1 MTTILQSDAA
11 VLPAVGQLVVVRGRH
26 WVVIDVEPTVLPL
39 DVAAS
44 TPGEGHT
51 LVSLNSVEDDA
62 TNESLRVLWE
72 IEPGVSIREQA
83 TLPDLSE
90 GRFDDP
96 NTLGAFL
103 DALRWGALTNAET
116 TVLQAPFRAG
126 IAVEDHQ
133 LEPLIRAVSMPRANL
148 LIADDVG
155 LGKTI
160 EAGLVIQE
168 LLLRHRA
175 RRVMVVCP
183 APLCEKWREEMAG
196 RFGLEFAVVNS
207 DEVRRVRRARG
218 LHANPFRVH
227 PFTIVSL
234 SWLREARCQRLLAE
248 AFGSGERFP
257 RPLDVLVVDE
267 AHHCAPAGQ
276 GKYAID
282 SQQTRAVA
290 ALTKQAEHRL
300 FLSATPHNG
309 YAESWTAL
317 LEMLDSQ
324 RFVRGVTP
332 DPVALKQV
340 LIRRLKSTIE
350 NADGTRRFPE
360 REVVELAVDYP
371 DHELEVHRLLVDYT
385 AARAKRIT
393 GRKPGVKKATD
404 LSTLLLKKR
413 LFSSS
418 AAFSST
424 LRQHA
429 VGVRGISTPDL
440 QFAHDGIS
448 IEWASDQHASLLYD
462 DWDDDTL
469 LEESESEVDTVATR
483 AAGRPDPLEL
493 ELLEKMLRWT
503 DEHGLD
509 SDVKAQRL
517 IAWLKDTLL
526 TAEGTWSDER
536 VVIFTEY
543 RDTQRWLA
551 ELLEQHGLA
560 GPALGLLYGG
570 MDDEGR
576 EKLKDEFQKPPA
588 LYPIRILLATDTA
601 SEGIDLQLHCRLLI
615 NYDVP
620 FNPNR
625 LEQRAG
631 RIDRYGQT
639 RVPQVFHFVG
649 SHWKQAAVGSYDA
662 DLEFLTRVALKV
674 HAMREDLGSINPVL
688 ADQVERRMLG
698 RPDLTFQIEN
708 VQAKQVVKD
717 VLKAEHQLR
726 EDAARLRAAL
736 KTSADILHATPADAQ
751 RVVEVALA
759 LDHQAP
765 LQPINDAQSGST
777 VFRVGAV
784 TGAWARTTTGL
795 VDADYGQRALSFEAD
810 VAATRQD
817 LVLAHLNHPMVALAT
832 RLLRAEVWG
841 HGHLARAT
849 SLVVDDPEVTEEVL
863 AVYSR
868 LVLIGAD
875 GSRVHEELVPA
886 GGRLRGSSFARLGV
900 GELDRALDAA
910 LGPGRTLTPTDE
922 VLRARLSDLW
932 PGVQDNLHAVVQARA
947 TDREQSLRKTLDR
960 RCDDEVS
967 RLEALLSQ
975 FQANLKAAVDQ
986 ASGAE
991 QLSFADLE
999 ADERTQ
1005 LEQDTD
1011 ALKARLE
1018 ALPKEQEAE
1027 LAAVR
1032 ARYAHVDVRWFPAAV
1047 VHLVPANGTRA

>member
-1 MTTILQSDAA
+1 MVSA
-11 VLPAVGQLVVVRGRH
+11 VRGALETPLPAIGQLVVVRGRH
-26 WVVIDVEPTVLPL
+26 WVVTDVEPTALPL

-44 TPGEGHT
+44 SPGEGHT
-51 LVSLNSVEDDA
+51 LISLSSVEDDA
-62 TNESLRVLWE
+62 TNETLRVLWE
-72 IEPGVSIREQA
+72 IEPGVRIRDQA
-83 TLPDLSE
+83 TLPDLSQ

-183 APLCEKWREEMAG
+183 APLTEKWREEMADK
-196 RFGLEFAVVNS
+196 FGLDFTVVNT

-227 PFTIVSL
+227 PYTIVSL
-234 SWLREARCQRLLAE
+234 SWLREARCQRLLSE
-248 AFGSGERFP
+248 AFGSGERYP

-267 AHHCAPAGQ
+267 AHHCAPAGK

-317 LEMLDSQ
+317 LEMLDPQ
-324 RFVRGVTP
+324 RFARGVTP

-340 LIRRLKSTIE
+340 LVRRLKSTIE
-350 NADGTRRFPE
+350 NPDGTRRFPD
-360 REVVELAVDYP
+360 RQVVELDVDYP

-385 AARAKRIT
+385 AARAKRIA
-393 GRKPGVKKATD
+393 GRKPGIKKATD

-413 LFSSS
+413 LFSSP
-418 AAFSST
+418 AAFTST
-424 LRQHA
+424 LRQHER
-429 VGVRGISTPDL
+429 GVRGAATYDVTFADDSIS
-440 QFAHDGIS
+440 F
-448 IEWASDQHASLLYD
+448 EWASDRHASLLYD
-462 DWDDDTL
+462 DWDDDALFDET
-469 LEESESEVDTVATR
+469 ETEVDTVATR
-483 AAGRPDPLEL
+483 SAGQPDAREL
-493 ELLEKMLRWT
+493 ELLEQLQRWT
-503 DEHGLD
+503 DQHGLD
-509 SDVKAQRL
+509 SDAKARRL
-517 IAWLKDTLL
+517 IAWLKDTLQ
-526 TAEGTWSDER
+526 TKDGAWTDER

-551 ELLEQHGLA
+551 ELLERHGLG

-570 MDDEGR
+570 MDDQAR
-576 EKLKDEFQKPPA
+576 ETLKDEFQKPPA
-588 LYPIRILLATDTA
+588 LHPIRILLATDTA
-601 SEGIDLQLHCRLLI
+601 SEGIDLQRHCRLLV

-639 RVPQVFHFVG
+639 RIPQVFHFVG
-649 SHWKQAAVGSYDA
+649 SHWEQADAESYDA

-688 ADQVERRMLG
+688 ADHVERRMVG
-698 RPDLTFQIEN
+698 RPDPTFNIDN
-708 VQAKQVVKD
+708 VQPKQVVRD
-717 VLKAEHQLR
+717 LLKAEHQLR
-726 EDAARLRAAL
+726 EDAARLRATL
-736 KTSADILHATPADAQ
+736 RTSADLLHATPADAQ

-765 LQPINDAQSGST
+765 LEETQDDESHRP
-777 VFRVGAV
+777 VFKVGAL
-784 TGAWARTTTGL
+784 TGAWARTTSGL
-795 VDADYGQRALSFEAD
+795 VDADYGQRALSFEPD

-817 LVLAHLNHPMVALAT
+817 LVLAHLNHPLVSLAT

-863 AVYSR
+863 AVFSR

-875 GSRVHEELVPA
+875 GSRVHEELFPA
-886 GGRLRGSSFARLGV
+886 GGRLRGGSFARLGV
-900 GELDRALDAA
+900 GELDRVLDAA
-910 LGPGRTLTPTDE
+910 LGPGRALVPTGEATRSRVAD
-922 VLRARLSDLW
+922 RW
-932 PGVQDNLHAVVQARA
+932 PRVQGNLHAAVEARA

-960 RCDDEVS
+960 RRDEEIG

-975 FQANLKAAVDQ
+975 FQANLKAAVDRG
-986 ASGAE
+986 SGTE
-991 QLSFADLE
+991 QLSFADLDV
-999 ADERTQ
+999 DERTQ
-1005 LEQDTD
+1005 LEQDTA
-1011 ALKARLE
+1011 ALKQRLE

-1032 ARYAHVDVRWFPAAV
+1032 ARYAQVDVRWFPAAV
-1047 VHLVPANGTRA
+1047 VHLVPAGAYA

>member
-1 MTTILQSDAA
+1 MTALLRTEEP
-11 VLPAVGQLVVVRGRH
+11 VPAEGQLVVVRGRH
-26 WVVIDVEPTVLPL
+26 WVVTYVEPTALPL
-39 DVAAS
+39 DIAAS
-44 TPGEGHT
+44 TAGEGHT
-51 LVSLNSVEDDA
+51 LVSLSSVEDDA
-62 TNESLRVLWE
+62 TNETLRVLWE
-72 IEPGVSIREQA
+72 IEPGVQIREQA

-96 NTLGAFL
+96 STLGAFL

-116 TVLQAPFRAG
+116 TILQAPFRAG
-126 IAVEDHQ
+126 IAVEEHQ
-133 LEPLIRAVSMPRANL
+133 LDPLIRAVSMPRANL

-183 APLCEKWREEMAG
+183 APLCEKWREEMAN
-196 RFGLEFAVVNS
+196 RFGLDFSVVNS
-207 DEVRRVRRARG
+207 EELRQVRRARG
-218 LHANPFRVH
+218 LHANPFKVH
-227 PFTIVSL
+227 PYTIVSL

-257 RPLDVLVVDE
+257 RPLDILVVDE
-267 AHHCAPAGQ
+267 AHHCAPAGK

-282 SQQTRAVA
+282 SRQTRAVA

-317 LEMLDSQ
+317 LEMLDAQ
-324 RFVRGVTP
+324 RFARGVTP

-340 LIRRLKSTIE
+340 LVRRLKSTIL
-350 NADGTRRFPE
+350 NPDGSRRFPD

-371 DHELEVHRLLVDYT
+371 AQELEVHRLLVDYT
-385 AARAKRIT
+385 AARAKRLT
-393 GRKPGVKKATD
+393 GRKPGVKKACD

-413 LFSSS
+413 LFSSP
-418 AAFSST
+418 AAFTRT

-429 VGVRGISTPDL
+429 IGARGLGTPDL
-440 QFAHDGIS
+440 QFPAEGID
-448 IEWASDQHASLLYD
+448 IEWASDAHVSLIHD
-462 DWDDDTL
+462 DWEDDAAFDET
-469 LEESESEVDTVATR
+469 ENEVVAVATR
-483 AAGRPDPLEL
+483 AAGKPEPREL
-493 ELLEKMLRWT
+493 ELLDKLLSWA

-509 SDVKAQRL
+509 SDAKAQRL

-526 TAEGTWSDER
+526 TSDGAWSEER

-551 ELLEQHGLA
+551 ELLDQHDLA
-560 GPALGLLYGG
+560 GSALGLLYGG
-570 MDDEGR
+570 MDDDAR

-588 LYPIRILLATDTA
+588 LHPIRILLATDTA
-601 SEGIDLQLHCRLLI
+601 SEGIDLQRHCRLLV

-631 RIDRYGQT
+631 RIDRYGQN
-639 RVPQVFHFVG
+639 RIPQVFHFVG
-649 SHWKQAAVGSYDA
+649 SHWQQAAAESYDG

-674 HAMREDLGSINPVL
+674 HAMREDLGSVNPVL
-688 ADQVERRMLG
+688 SDQVERRMVG
-698 RPDLTFQIEN
+698 RPDLTFRLDE
-708 VQAKQVVKD
+708 VQPKKVVKD
-717 VLKAEHQLR
+717 LLKAEHQLR
-726 EDAARLRAAL
+726 EDAERLRATL
-736 KTSADILHATPADAQ
+736 QSSADTLHAAPADAQ

-765 LQPINDAQSGST
+765 LEPAPDAESGGT
-777 VFRVGAV
+777 VYRVGAV
-784 TGAWARTTTGL
+784 TGAWARATAGL
-795 VDADYGQRALSFEAD
+795 VDADYGHRPVSFDAG

-849 SLVVDDPEVTEEVL
+849 SLVVDDPDVTEEVL

-868 LVLIGAD
+868 LVLLGTD
-875 GSRVHEELVPA
+875 GSRVHEELFPA
-886 GGRLRGSSFARLGV
+886 GGRLRGGTFARLRV
-900 GELDRALDAA
+900 GELDRALNAA
-910 LGPGRTLTPTDE
+910 LGPGKALVPTDKSTR
-922 VLRARLSDLW
+922 VRLSKLW
-932 PGVQDNLHAVVQARA
+932 PRLQDGLHSAVQARA
-947 TDREQSLRKTLDR
+947 ADREQSLRKTLER
-960 RCDDEVS
+960 RRDDEAS
-967 RLEALLSQ
+967 RLEALLGQ
-975 FQANLKAAVDQ
+975 FQANLRAAVD
-986 ASGAE
+986 AAGGAE
-991 QLSFADLE
+991 QMSFADLE

-1005 LEQDTD
+1005 LEQDTE
-1011 ALKARLE
+1011 ALRQRL
-1018 ALPKEQEAE
+1018 ASLPKEQEAE

-1032 ARYAHVDVRWFPAAV
+1032 ARYAQVDVRWFPAAV
-1047 VHLVPANGTRA
+1047 VHLVPAGANRS